1 MYIII
6 NKLVP
11 YINPNLLLRSIQGM
25 NSEIKFDDFRVKI
38 GIGSF
43 SVFKQL
49 LNFLAHNKIG
59 IQLDN
64 NGKQTLLFSE
74 MDRIRASFL
83 SLQMGCD
90 IQECSKVLSWKD
102 FEYFTSELLTMFEYS
117 TKVNIV
123 LSKPRAQL
131 DIIGIKNDFA
141 ITIDCKHWKYSNKTT
156 LTIYAEKQIRRTML
170 WLEREKKI
178 TKAIPMI
185 ITLDNAIFKFINRV
199 PVVPILTLKSF
210 LKEFDKQDDSILLIR
225 KN

>member
-1 MYIII
+1 VYII

-25 NSEIKFDDFRVKI
+25 NSEVNFDDFRIKI

-102 FEYFTSELLTMFEYS
+102 FEYFTSKLLTMFEYS

-185 ITLDNAIFKFINRV
+185 ITLDNAIFKFINGV

-210 LKEFDKQDDSILLIR
+210 LKEFDKQDESILLIR

>member
-11 YINPNLLLRSIQGM
+11 YINPNLLLRCIQGM
-25 NSEIKFDDFRVKI
+25 NSEVKFDDFRVKI
-38 GIGSF
+38 GIGSI

-49 LNFLAHNKIG
+49 LNFLAHHKIG
-59 IQLDN
+59 IQLET

-74 MDRIRASFL
+74 IDRIRASFL

-185 ITLDNAIFKFINRV
+185 ITLDNAIFKFINGV

-210 LKEFDKQDDSILLIR
+210 LKEFDKQDESILLIR

>member
-1 MYIII
+1 M
-6 NKLVP
+6 K
-11 YINPNLLLRSIQGM
+11 
-25 NSEIKFDDFRVKI
+25 SEVKFDDFRVKI

-59 IQLDN
+59 IQLDT

-185 ITLDNAIFKFINRV
+185 ITLDNAIFKFINGV

-210 LKEFDKQDDSILLIR
+210 LKEFDKQDESILLIR

>member
-1 MYIII
+1 MHIII

-59 IQLDN
+59 IQLDT

-74 MDRIRASFL
+74 IDRIRASFL

-185 ITLDNAIFKFINRV
+185 ITLDNAIFKFINGV

-210 LKEFDKQDDSILLIR
+210 LKEFDKQDESIILIR

>member
-1 MYIII
+1 VYIII
-6 NKLVP
+6 HKLVP

-25 NSEIKFDDFRVKI
+25 NSEVKFDDFRVKI

-185 ITLDNAIFKFINRV
+185 ITLDNAIFKFINGV

-210 LKEFDKQDDSILLIR
+210 LKEFDKQDESILLIR

>member
-6 NKLVP
+6 NKLIP

-25 NSEIKFDDFRVKI
+25 NSEVKFDDFRVKI
-38 GIGSF
+38 GIGSI

-49 LNFLAHNKIG
+49 LNFLAHHKIG
-59 IQLDN
+59 IQLET

-74 MDRIRASFL
+74 IDRIRASFL

-170 WLEREKKI
+170 WLEREKKVI
-178 TKAIPMI
+178 KAIPMI
-185 ITLDNAIFKFINRV
+185 ITLDNAIFKFINGV

-210 LKEFDKQDDSILLIR
+210 LKEFDKQDESFLLIR